1 MGGNNF
7 RLGRASAARN
17 GVSGPGL
24 GLIHFISQIISGS
37 GPIFPA
43 WLNLRIMVLL
53 EVEEHQK
60 VQRDKKGRPNKQ
72 QHVTKTATRR
82 GQGSAWSASKSNY
95 DAPSKVPS
103 PQPPPHFD
111 EDGHSDIPRG

>member
-1 MGGNNF
+1 MGENNF
-7 RLGRASAARN
+7 RLEAAPIF
-17 GVSGPGL
+17 GFLGL
-24 GLIHFISQIISGS
+24 GLIHFIPRVISGS

-53 EVEEHQK
+53 EEHQK
-60 VQRDKKGRPNKQ
+60 VHSAIRKEGQTNNK
-72 QHVTKTATRR
+72 HVTKTATR
-82 GQGSAWSASKSNY
+82 GQGSASSASKSNY
-95 DAPSKVPS
+95 DAPSPVPS